1 MSVTSGSSF
10 VILNSTARGK
20 GNGTAS
26 ERPQDRK
33 SSRCSPEASVAGTEQ
48 ENTAAAD
55 AGNCYKITLET
66 CEQRDIHDPPCV
78 PLPPAAVLGTD

>member
-48 ENTAAAD
+48 ENTVAAD
-55 AGNCYKITLET
+55 T
-66 CEQRDIHDPPCV
+66 
-78 PLPPAAVLGTD
+78 GTVTRSPWRPVSKGTYMTHHV